1 MNFKK
6 ILFSIVAYAMGSA
19 MALIGIV
26 FSFGF
31 SWFQVV
37 ISDFIMEL
45 DSFCYLLLDA

>member
-26 FSFGF
+26 FLLVFLGF
-31 SWFQVV
+31 R
-37 ISDFIMEL
+37 
-45 DSFCYLLLDA
+45 